1 MKKVL
6 LAFILHF
13 IVSVSFAQEERKN
26 IYSGGMLILQPG
38 FTMADNNLQSIED
51 MSNGIGGILRFYLF
65 KHFTAGIYG
74 GTQRT
79 GYKSQ
84 NSQNSNIS
92 LGYGGPFVGFSHK
105 SGRFR
110 YTASAF
116 AGMGTVRNL
125 HIENQN
131 GNELSDA
138 YLYKHSAFVI
148 SPILSLDY
156 ALTQRLMLTFQ
167 SVYLIARYDR
177 DKLLQN
183 PTLQVGLLFN
193 R

>member
-6 LAFILHF
+6 LALILHF

-38 FTMADNNLQSIED
+38 FTMADNNHQNIED

-65 KHFTAGIYG
+65 KYFTTGIYG
-74 GTQRT
+74 GSQRT
-79 GYKSQ
+79 VYKSM
-84 NSQNSNIS
+84 NSENSNIS
-92 LGYGGPFVGFSHK
+92 LGYGGPFIGFSHK
-105 SGRFR
+105 SERFR

-125 HIENQN
+125 HIENQS
-131 GNELSDA
+131 GNELSEA
-138 YLYKHSAFVI
+138 YLYKHSAFVL
-148 SPILSLDY
+148 STILSVDY

-167 SVYLIARYDR
+167 TVYLVARYDK
-177 DKLLQN
+177 DQIMQN